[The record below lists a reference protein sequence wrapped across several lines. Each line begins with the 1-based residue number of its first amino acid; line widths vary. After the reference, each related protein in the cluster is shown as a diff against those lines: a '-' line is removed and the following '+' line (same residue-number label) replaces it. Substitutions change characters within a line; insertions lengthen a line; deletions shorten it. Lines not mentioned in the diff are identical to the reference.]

1 MTGKHAR
8 GLLLRLAGPLQSWG
22 THSKYLWRDT
32 ARFPTR
38 SGVVGMLA
46 SGLGRERGAAL
57 DDLTALSMTVRVDRP
72 GVVLSDYHTVGG
84 GLPADEK
91 VITASGKRRSE
102 ETGTLASK
110 RHYLA
115 DASFTLALTSDDAD
129 LLHVCAAALRDP
141 YWPLFLGRRSCP
153 PEGPVLLGA
162 VEDPLHHL
170 VRLPLA
176 AKRPHGGPRPIDFYS
191 DRPLGVL
198 PVDSDAPPRATAIT
212 GVVKSPTNRCPS
224 HRWSASTG
232 PGRSTDVPCG
242 CRRRRT
248 EASVPATWRSS
259 APTSTPAASRR
270 RGAPHDPVADP
281 HRALAQLS

>member
-46 SGLGRERGAAL
+46 AGLGRERGAAL

-141 YWPLFLGRRSCP
+141 HWPLFLGRRSCP
-153 PEGPVLLGA
+153 PEGPVLLGT

-176 AKRPHGGPRPIDFYS
+176 AKRPHGGPQPIDFYS
-191 DRPLGVL
+191 DRPLGAL
-198 PVDSDAPPRATAIT
+198 PADSDAPHQGDGDHWIGEVTDEPLSFASLERQYRTRPLYRRAVRLPEAGYEGFGAGYLEKLHAYIDTHFAT
-212 GVVKSPTNRCPS
+212 LER
-224 HRWSASTG
+224 SA
-232 PGRSTDVPCG
+232 R
-242 CRRRRT
+242 
-248 EASVPATWRSS
+248 
-259 APTSTPAASRR
+259 
-270 RGAPHDPVADP
+270 
-281 HRALAQLS
+281 